1 MASVDGTLNSLLKVA
16 LAVAVAACVALSVF
30 VVVSQMALDRD
41 AADRRALI
49 QRQSEL
55 TTAAAA
61 PGSALSCLDAGA
73 GDTVETACEDRVFA
87 TPQSAAAAVAYIG
100 ARLSLLTEA
109 AETQPT
115 ALRALAASRRAL
127 ELDRYGITAHVLAS
141 RESCTVDRCG
151 IFAHL
156 TDASAVKA
164 NMKAQ
169 AFDQYVSR
177 HASAWNATPGAP
189 AESAPPAMSAAPPTA
204 PVQSAA
210 VAGPPV
216 AQPMSDK
223 YTLPSAA
230 SIPAV
235 SIMNSEPP
243 LPKGAAE
250 AQAQAPA
257 QGTAQAQGQG
267 AAPFKGEIRPD
278 DDVPMPRKRPQARAE
293 PAPEPAAPTAT
304 VR

>member
-1 MASVDGTLNSLLKVA
+1 MSNLDGTLNGLLKVA
-16 LAVAVAACVALSVF
+16 LAAAIAAGVALSVF
-30 VVVSQMALDRD
+30 VLVSQMSLDRD
-41 AADRRALI
+41 AADRRAI
-49 QRQSEL
+49 VQRHTEL
-55 TTAAAA
+55 LAAAAA

-73 GDTVETACEDRVFA
+73 GDTIEAACEARVFA
-87 TPQSAAAAVAYIG
+87 TPQSAAAAVAYMG

-115 ALRALAASRRAL
+115 ALKALVASRRAL
-127 ELDRYGITAHVLAS
+127 ELDRYGIAAHVLAA
-141 RESCTVDRCG
+141 RDGCTAERCTT
-151 IFAHL
+151 FAHL

-177 HASAWNATPGAP
+177 HASAWNALPAAPGEP
-189 AESAPPAMSAAPPTA
+189 APPAMSSVPPAVA

-210 VAGPPV
+210 VSGPPV

-235 SIMNSEPP
+235 SIMNSEPA
-243 LPKGAAE
+243 LPKAAAE
-250 AQAQAPA
+250 AQASQ
-257 QGTAQAQGQG
+257 
-267 AAPFKGEIRPD
+267 FKGEIKPE
-278 DDVPMPRKRPQARAE
+278 DDVPMPRKRPQARVE
-293 PAPEPAAPTAT
+293 PSPEPAAPTAT

>member
-1 MASVDGTLNSLLKVA
+1 MSNLDGTLNSLLKVA

-30 VVVSQMALDRD
+30 VVVTQMALDRE
-41 AADRRALI
+41 AADRRAI
-49 QRQSEL
+49 VQRHTEL
-55 TTAAAA
+55 TTVAAA

-73 GDTVETACEDRVFA
+73 GDTVEAACEARVFA
-87 TPQSAAAAVAYIG
+87 TPHSTAAAVAYIG
-100 ARLSLLTEA
+100 ARLSLLTDA
-109 AETQPT
+109 AETQPG
-115 ALRALAASRRAL
+115 ALKALAASRRAL
-127 ELDRYGITAHVLAS
+127 ELDRYGIAAHVLAA
-141 RESCTVDRCG
+141 RDGCTAERCAA
-151 IFAHL
+151 FTHL
-156 TDASAVKA
+156 TDPSALKA

-177 HASAWNATPGAP
+177 HVSAWNAMPGVP
-189 AESAPPAMSAAPPTA
+189 AEPVPPAMSAAPSIA

-210 VAGPPV
+210 VTGPPV

-235 SIMNSEPP
+235 SIMNAEPP

-250 AQAQAPA
+250 AQAQA
-257 QGTAQAQGQG
+257 QAPSQVQGQG
-267 AAPFKGEIRPD
+267 AAPFKGEIRPE
-278 DDVPMPRKRPQARAE
+278 DDVPMPRKRPQARVE
-293 PAPEPAAPTAT
+293 PAPEPAAPPAT